1 MRNPGLSSLIL
12 FLLAPAV
19 ARPQPA
25 PDGGLDGL
33 VWRQLGPFRGG
44 RVVAVSGVAQQ
55 PAVFYMGTTGGG
67 VWKSDDAGTSWRN
80 ISDGFF
86 QTGSVGAVAVSQ
98 SHPDVVYVG
107 MGESPVRI
115 NMSSYGDGVYRSD
128 DGGKSWRHLGLE
140 RTRQIGAVAIHP
152 NNPEVAYVAA
162 QGNHWAPSDD
172 RGVYGTTDGGRTWTR
187 LLAGDNATT
196 GAVDL
201 KLDPADPTV
210 IYAAMWDHLRHPWQL
225 RSGGPGSGIFK
236 STDAGRTWA
245 RLTTG
250 LPARMGKIGIAVA
263 PTDSRRLYAAVET
276 ERAQHGLY
284 RSDDAGETWR
294 LVNRSRHVST
304 RPWYYMHV
312 IVDPTDREVVYV
324 PSQSFWKSTD
334 GGVTFERRRTDHGD
348 GHALWINPADPR
360 TMILGDD
367 GGAAVTRNGG
377 DTWSTL
383 LNQPTAQIYRVS
395 TDNRFP
401 YTVYGAQQ
409 DNTTVG
415 IKSRSDFGGIG
426 ADDYYSVGGG
436 EAGFVVP
443 DPFEPDIV
451 YAGSEIGLLERFDHR
466 TRRATTIL
474 AYPIFPEGRNPR
486 EVAHR
491 FEVNAPIAVSRHTPG
506 TIYHGAQHVLRS
518 TDRGQSWRVIS
529 PDLTRNIP
537 EQQGAGGVP
546 FSNERIDA
554 HNALSYLAESP
565 LDAKVLWA
573 GSDDGLVHLTRDG
586 GTTWANVTP
595 FDRGDALVSAID
607 PSPHAPGTAWVAV
620 NRSRSGELTP
630 LAYRTDDFGTSWRPI
645 TAGLPEAPVRVI
657 REDPVVPGLLFAGTE
672 VGVRVSFDG
681 GVRWRSLQTNL
692 PVTPVTDL
700 VVKGNDLVI
709 STQGR
714 GFWVLDDVSPL
725 RAWGGDGPRLFPIST
740 ALAVQGTG
748 SISRTTEA
756 SNPPAA
762 LIYYRLDSLTAKA
775 PVEIEVRDSAG
786 TTVLYSARLAK
797 ADRPGN
803 DILVHGARPMATPA
817 DAGPGG
823 EARPGLNRL
832 EWDLSTRPPTRIDG
846 VFDNEAPGYR
856 VRPGRYRARLITSR
870 GVFDETFE
878 VRPDPRLGPLP
889 EEAVDQKY
897 QLLRQLTA
905 VFDTMARTVNR
916 FHALRAAL
924 DSAVRHGGRAGR
936 SAASLGH
943 AIGQWEAGAVA
954 REIEDGNDRVDFDG
968 RLAFD
973 LIVAIAWLDGSD
985 PPVTSGF
992 VDVTRDLAARWA
1004 ALETVARDLGA
1015 RAAALLP
1022 PRRD

>member
-1 MRNPGLSSLIL
+1 MRNPGLSGLIL
-12 FLLAPAV
+12 LCLAPAAALSQS
-19 ARPQPA
+19 ARDEA
-25 PDGGLDGL
+25 LDGL

-80 ISDGFF
+80 VSDGFF
-86 QTGSVGAVAVSQ
+86 GTGSVGALAVSR
-98 SHPDVVYVG
+98 SNPDVIYVG

-115 NMSSYGDGVYRSD
+115 NMSSYGDGVYRSN
-128 DGGKSWRHLGLE
+128 DGGKTWSHRGLE

-152 NNPEVAYVAA
+152 SNPEVAYVAA

-172 RGVYGTTDGGRTWTR
+172 RGVYGTTDGGRTWAR
-187 LLAGDNATT
+187 LLAGDNPTT

-201 KLDPADPTV
+201 KLDPADPKV

-263 PTDSRRLYAAVET
+263 TTDSRRLYAAVET

-284 RSDDAGETWR
+284 RSDDAGLTWR

-312 IVDPTDREVVYV
+312 IVDPTDRDVVYV

-348 GHALWINPADPR
+348 GHALWVNPSDPR

-415 IKSRSDFGGIG
+415 IKSRSDYGGIG

-451 YAGSEIGLLERFDHR
+451 YAGSEIGTLERFDHR

-486 EVAHR
+486 ELLHR

-506 TIYHGAQHVLRS
+506 TIYHGAQHVLQS

-537 EQQGAGGVP
+537 DQQGAGGVP

-554 HNALSYLAESP
+554 HNALSYIAESP
-565 LDAKVLWA
+565 LDPKVLWT
-573 GSDDGLVHLTRDG
+573 GSDDGLVQLTRDG

-607 PSPHAPGTAWVAV
+607 PSPHAPATAYVAIS
-620 NRSRSGELTP
+620 RSRSGELTP
-630 LAYRTDDFGTSWRPI
+630 LAYRTDDFGGSWRPI
-645 TAGLPEAPVRVI
+645 VDGLPEAPVRVI

-672 VGVRVSFDG
+672 VGVLVSFDG
-681 GVRWRSLQTNL
+681 GARWRSLQTNL
-692 PVTPVTDL
+692 PITPVTDL

-714 GFWVLDDVSPL
+714 GFWVLDDMSPL
-725 RAWGGDGPRLFPIST
+725 RASGGEGPRLFPIS
-740 ALAVQGTG
+740 AAIAVQGSG
-748 SISRTTEA
+748 EISRTAEA
-756 SNPPAA
+756 RNPPAGA
-762 LIYYRLDSLTAKA
+762 LIYYRLDSVAAAA
-775 PVEIEVRDSAG
+775 PTMLEIRDSTGA
-786 TTVLYSARLAK
+786 TVLNTVSL
-797 ADRPGN
+797 P
-803 DILVHGARPMATPA
+803 V
-817 DAGPGG
+817 AGK
-823 EARPGLNRL
+823 ARPGLNRA
-832 EWDLSTRPPTRIDG
+832 EWDLSVRPPTSIDG
-846 VFDNEAPGYR
+846 AFDGAAPGYH
-856 VRPGRYRARLITSR
+856 VRPGHYRARLTTSR
-870 GVFDETFE
+870 GVFEEAFE

-889 EEAVDQKY
+889 DAAVGAKY
-897 QLLRQLTA
+897 QLLRDLTA
-905 VFDTMARTVNR
+905 VFDAMARTVNR
-916 FHALRAAL
+916 FHALRPAL
-924 DSAVRHGGRAGR
+924 DSAARRGGRSGR
-936 SAASLGH
+936 SAAALAE
-943 AIGQWEAGAVA
+943 AIDRWEAGAVA
-954 REIEDGNDRVDFDG
+954 REIEDGNDRVDFGG

-985 PPVTSGF
+985 PPVTAGF
-992 VDVTRDLAARWA
+992 TGVTRDLSARWA
-1004 ALETVARDLGA
+1004 ALDAMARGLGA
-1015 RAAALLP
+1015 QATAFQRSR
-1022 PRRD
+1022 PR